1 MTKWGIFLVVV
12 AMSQGFSSGV
22 LGFAFRRSRTV
33 LGFALRKSISVR
45 SPVPKMVSTAD
56 VEERKQQRGA
66 LDQLSAA
73 GTSAAL
79 LAATAAVNAAV
90 SMRDLSAPEVGERSF
105 VLRDGTQEDRRG
117 LIDDVGLPLVYDK
130 DLIQAYWAAQG
141 GALTSRWTEFLGVS
155 VPFLTRV
162 ITILISKGSGELKAQ
177 SASLAQDARERME
190 TLGPTYI
197 KLGQM
202 MSVRPDVLPEEALK
216 ELKILQDS
224 VRPFDTM
231 TAIQQIESE
240 LGGPLSQFF
249 SEISHEPVAAA
260 SLAQVYKAKLVSTG
274 QEVAVKVQRPSV
286 LETVSKD
293 LYVLRRAAEVY
304 QGLVDRFAPQQRTNY
319 VALLNEWA
327 IGFYTELDFKNEAAN
342 QQRVKTAMAECKIDG
357 VYIPEVFHE
366 LSTRRVLVSEW
377 IDGVNLSDCPPEEIK
392 ALIPAAQEAFL
403 TQLLQ
408 TGVMHADPHSGNLR
422 RLNTPRGNARL
433 ALLDFGLVARVRQQ
447 DQDIM
452 VSAIIHLAN
461 RDYRSL
467 VDDFINLE
475 ILPADCDRAKVEPL
489 MDKALTPYVKGGGA
503 QRYEQ
508 ELKKIYKMDGTLS
521 STAGGFQAMT
531 QDALTVLNDIP
542 FSIPAYFALLGRAI
556 VTLEGIAL
564 TGDPEYGIIMEAYPF
579 ISRKLLREDRPAIQ
593 KALQQVLYT
602 AGGGGIDG
610 MSGVRL
616 SALLQ
621 SAMGD
626 AVRESGA
633 VIDLDH
639 VSGELD
645 LAKTVK
651 LLMGE
656 SGKSLRT
663 LLQSEA
669 VTITEL
675 LLRQNLRKVFFGV
688 VARLPRPPLIGSLL
702 PKPES
707 LRLPFMLP
715 TAPLSSST
723 FSSFSSSSPLPLRG
737 PVFATPTELIDQIS
751 PKLSMEEELYALSLV
766 DASAQLLGNDARAFF
781 SGDLVTDPQSV
792 LRFALSFAS
801 TGKIGPG
808 LLPGDV
814 VSALTPFF
822 QRVNSSLGCNAS
834 AGKDSGGIV
843 AAIEALDDQETATL
857 NAWVEDI
864 STAVQQRVVSRL
876 EGLK

>member
-1 MTKWGIFLVVV
+1 
-12 AMSQGFSSGV
+12 
-22 LGFAFRRSRTV
+22 
-33 LGFALRKSISVR
+33 
-45 SPVPKMVSTAD
+45 MVSTD
-56 VEERKQQRGA
+56 VERKQQQQQRGA

-117 LIDDVGLPLVYDK
+117 IVDDVGLPLVYDK

-141 GALTSRWTEFLGVS
+141 GALTSRWTEFLGIS

-162 ITILISKGSGELKAQ
+162 ITILISKGSGELKNQA
-177 SASLAQDARERME
+177 ASLAQDARERME

-202 MSVRPDVLPEEALK
+202 MSVRPDVLPEEALR

-224 VRPFDTM
+224 VRPFDTE

-274 QEVAVKVQRPSV
+274 QEVAVKVQRPRV

-422 RLNTPRGNARL
+422 RLDTPRGNAHL

-579 ISRKLLREDRPAIQ
+579 ISRKLLKEDRPAIQ

-602 AGGGGIDG
+602 AGGKDG
-610 MSGVRL
+610 MSGARL

-633 VIDLDH
+633 VIDLDRA
-639 VSGELD
+639 SGELN

-656 SGKSLRT
+656 SGKSLRA

-702 PKPES
+702 PRPES
-707 LRLPFMLP
+707 VRLPFMLP

-723 FSSFSSSSPLPLRG
+723 FSSVSSSSLPLRG
-737 PVFATPTELIDQIS
+737 PVFVTPTELIEQIS
-751 PKLSMEEELYALSLV
+751 PKLTMEEELYALSLV
-766 DASAQLLGNDARAFF
+766 DASAQLLGSDARAFF

-792 LRFALSFAS
+792 LRFALSFAA
-801 TGKIGPG
+801 TGKLGPG
-808 LLPGDV
+808 LLSSDV

-822 QRVNSSLGCNAS
+822 QRVNSSLGGSAS
-834 AGKDSGGIV
+834 AGKDGGDIV

-857 NAWVEDI
+857 NAWVEEI

-876 EGLK
+876 EVLK

>member
-1 MTKWGIFLVVV
+1 MAKLSIAILLFFVM
-12 AMSQGFSSGV
+12 MSPASVLCARLGLTLRRSSST
-22 LGFAFRRSRTV
+22 RSRTSV
-33 LGFALRKSISVR
+33 L
-45 SPVPKMVSTAD
+45 KMVSTD
-56 VEERKQQRGA
+56 VERKQQQQQRGA

-117 LIDDVGLPLVYDK
+117 IVDDVGLPLVYDK

-141 GALTSRWTEFLGVS
+141 GALTSRWTEFLGIS

-162 ITILISKGSGELKAQ
+162 ITILISKGSGELKNQA
-177 SASLAQDARERME
+177 ASLAQDARERME

-202 MSVRPDVLPEEALK
+202 MSVRPDVLPEEALR

-224 VRPFDTM
+224 VRPFDTE

-274 QEVAVKVQRPSV
+274 QEVAVKVQRPRV

-422 RLNTPRGNARL
+422 RLDTPRGNAHL

-579 ISRKLLREDRPAIQ
+579 ISRKLLKEDRPAIQ

-602 AGGGGIDG
+602 AGGKDG
-610 MSGVRL
+610 MSGARL

-633 VIDLDH
+633 VIDLDRA
-639 VSGELD
+639 SGELN

-656 SGKSLRT
+656 SGKSLRA

-702 PKPES
+702 PRPES
-707 LRLPFMLP
+707 VRLPFMLP

-723 FSSFSSSSPLPLRG
+723 FSSVSSSSLPLRG
-737 PVFATPTELIDQIS
+737 PVFVTPTELIEQIS
-751 PKLSMEEELYALSLV
+751 PKLTMEEELYALSLV
-766 DASAQLLGNDARAFF
+766 DASAQLLGSDARAFF

-792 LRFALSFAS
+792 LRFALSFAA
-801 TGKIGPG
+801 TGKLGPG
-808 LLPGDV
+808 LLSSDV

-822 QRVNSSLGCNAS
+822 QRVNSSLGGSAS
-834 AGKDSGGIV
+834 AGKDGGDIV

-857 NAWVEDI
+857 NAWVEEI

-876 EGLK
+876 EVLK